1 MKIKKTN
8 NFIIYIFFFLYFI
21 LGILTFKD
29 YGVNIEE
36 HTQLY
41 SGIYWLNY
49 VFEFLNINNLSA
61 DVKNYLD
68 WISKDTQLPDPG
80 KYTYGPVYDLPIAFL
95 EVLLNKKNQSLSYE
109 IRHLF
114 IFLIFFVSSIL
125 FFKIL
130 EKRFKIFFVS
140 FFGLILFI
148 FSPRIYGDSFHN
160 NKDIVFL
167 SLIVCAIY
175 FAFKLFEKIK
185 IKNILL
191 FSLFS
196 ALATST
202 RIMGIFLPF
211 SFLFFIFLKDLNK
224 KKKNTSCYF
233 LIIFFYFLF
242 LIIHWPF
249 LWDDPIKNFVQFVSS
264 SKEWIFSYYV
274 LYNDKYLLTT
284 NLPDSYIFTWIGITT
299 PVLNLVLFLSG
310 FFLIFKRLFSRYI
323 LVDKNKY
330 NFCDFWRSQSEMK
343 DYFIFINLCVIISIL
358 VTLNV
363 SLVSGWRHLYFL
375 NVFIVYIAAYFIKI
389 TLLRKYDNRKIKF
402 LFLILFIPNLIKI
415 IEFHPYQSLYFNEL
429 LSDKRKNYFLVDR
442 EGLSRLESIKKIIDM
457 ENKKKIN
464 VANASFLPY
473 YRIVDALD
481 EAEKQRINFVG
492 TQYDEADYIFN
503 NFVYEINPKYDDKY
517 KIPKNF
523 KLIYKLNIDGV
534 KIYEIYKRI

>member
-1 MKIKKTN
+1 
-8 NFIIYIFFFLYFI
+8 
-21 LGILTFKD
+21 
-29 YGVNIEE
+29 
-36 HTQLY
+36 
-41 SGIYWLNY
+41 
-49 VFEFLNINNLSA
+49 
-61 DVKNYLD
+61 
-68 WISKDTQLPDPG
+68 
-80 KYTYGPVYDLPIAFL
+80 
-95 EVLLNKKNQSLSYE
+95 
-109 IRHLF
+109 
-114 IFLIFFVSSIL
+114 
-125 FFKIL
+125 
-130 EKRFKIFFVS
+130 
-140 FFGLILFI
+140 
-148 FSPRIYGDSFHN
+148 
-160 NKDIVFL
+160 
-167 SLIVCAIY
+167 
-175 FAFKLFEKIK
+175 
-185 IKNILL
+185 
-191 FSLFS
+191 
-196 ALATST
+196 
-202 RIMGIFLPF
+202 
-211 SFLFFIFLKDLNK
+211 
-224 KKKNTSCYF
+224 
-233 LIIFFYFLF
+233 
-242 LIIHWPF
+242 
-249 LWDDPIKNFVQFVSS
+249 
-264 SKEWIFSYYV
+264 
-274 LYNDKYLLTT
+274 
-284 NLPDSYIFTWIGITT
+284 
-299 PVLNLVLFLSG
+299 
-310 FFLIFKRLFSRYI
+310 
-323 LVDKNKY
+323 
-330 NFCDFWRSQSEMK
+330 MK